1 MSTGKSTRRNK
12 GADPPVLPLTTS
24 QSQLSKLPVS
34 TLQLYLNQF
43 HLAQDG
49 NKAAKVQRLYAHLQ
63 SLQGTTQT
71 ASSGSSQ
78 SDSSDH
84 SSDSNSSSQSEY
96 DGPEEDP
103 TVPDQAGRHRSRHSK
118 GNSPASSTAPF
129 SKAQRKALTE
139 TIRSVMKEKERKRSR
154 RHRSP
159 TISSPSSS
167 ETDAHKSR
175 SSAKTKRSKGY
186 HTSSSSSH
194 SSISSSSSESP
205 SPVRHRHGRHHKTK
219 KSSRHSR
226 HRRTSRRQAH
236 APPVTRKVR
245 HAIERGEFIELYKL
259 LSRHVGCGNASKRP
273 TSTRSITGLDSW
285 LEAWSIYAAVLSA
298 HRPDVAPDL
307 FQYQAFITRSSTKF
321 QPYAWL
327 QYDAQFRMKMAS
339 DPAGSWSST
348 DSELVATW
356 LSADATKRQAT
367 CFSCGSPD
375 HLSAECPLRTS
386 KRSASPC
393 PVCNITGHLARD
405 CPQLVGDKQSKPGT
419 GGDEDRYCRIYNRR
433 GTCFRGSKCPYY
445 HACSGCN
452 GAHPKRACP
461 QAR

>member
-1 MSTGKSTRRNK
+1 
-12 GADPPVLPLTTS
+12 
-24 QSQLSKLPVS
+24 
-34 TLQLYLNQF
+34 
-43 HLAQDG
+43 
-49 NKAAKVQRLYAHLQ
+49 
-63 SLQGTTQT
+63 
-71 ASSGSSQ
+71 
-78 SDSSDH
+78 
-84 SSDSNSSSQSEY
+84 
-96 DGPEEDP
+96 
-103 TVPDQAGRHRSRHSK
+103 
-118 GNSPASSTAPF
+118 
-129 SKAQRKALTE
+129 
-139 TIRSVMKEKERKRSR
+139 MKEKERKRSR

-205 SPVRHRHGRHHKTK
+205 SPVRHRHCRHHKTK
-219 KSSRHSR
+219 KSSRHS
-226 HRRTSRRQAH
+226 TSRHQAH

-245 HAIERGEFIELYKL
+245 HAIERGEFIELHKL
-259 LSRHVGCGNASKRP
+259 LSRHMGCGNASKRS

-298 HRPDVAPDL
+298 HRPNVAPDL

-339 DPAGSWSST
+339 DPAGRWSST
-348 DSELVATW
+348 ESGLVATW

-393 PVCNITGHLARD
+393 PVCNIAGHLARD